1 MEFSAGEGKLWVRL
15 AVANKFLTSERG
27 AWIGD
32 NKLNFIAH
40 TASVR
45 TLDGKAELIAPVGLK
60 ATGNT
65 VLEVQLSW

>member
-15 AVANKFLTSERG
+15 AVANEFLTREPGLRIG
-27 AWIGD
+27 A
-32 NKLNFIAH
+32 NKLTLIAPP
-40 TASVR
+40 ANVR
-45 TLDGKAELIAPVGLK
+45 TLDGKAELIAPVELK

>member
-15 AVANKFLTSERG
+15 AVANEFLTSERG

-32 NKLNFIAH
+32 NKLTFIAH

-45 TLDGKAELIAPVGLK
+45 TLDGKAELIAPVELK

>member
-15 AVANKFLTSERG
+15 AVANEFLTSERG
-27 AWIGD
+27 VWIGD
-32 NKLNFIAH
+32 NKLTLIAP

-45 TLDGKAELIAPVGLK
+45 TLDGKAELIAPVELK